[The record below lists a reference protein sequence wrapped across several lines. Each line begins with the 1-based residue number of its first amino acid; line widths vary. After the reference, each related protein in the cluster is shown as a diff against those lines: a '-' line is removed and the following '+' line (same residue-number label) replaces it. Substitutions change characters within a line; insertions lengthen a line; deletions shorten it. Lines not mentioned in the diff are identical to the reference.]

1 MKKVG
6 YIILTIILIIP
17 LGINALEIEDL
28 NSKNVIV
35 YNKDEGKIIYEKNAD
50 EKTKIASLTKIMT
63 TIIAIENIEDLNEK
77 VTITSSMLNGIPYDA
92 STAGLKVGETYTYD
106 ELLYASMIPSG
117 ADATQ
122 ALAISLTGSIKN
134 FVKKMNDKAKEL
146 DMENTNFINTTG
158 LDEEGHYSTA
168 KDVLTLLNYSLENE
182 TFKKYFE
189 ATINNYTLSNGLE
202 LKSTLKH
209 YNNLGY
215 DLSYVKGS
223 KTGYTGDAGLCL
235 GTLSNIDNTNIITIT
250 INAPYE
256 NRNKNVI
263 DLNTIYTSL
272 KKNYSKINLVEEE
285 ELLTTLKT
293 KYAKEDNTRIRAT
306 KTISRYIEK
315 PYNEENLKIEYIGE
329 EEISSTIDKGEQVG
343 TIKIYYK
350 DEFIEEI
357 PAIISD
363 ELHFSVWSYLKENI
377 IYYSLLILII
387 IGTLTVVKKPKRKIR
402 RTA

>member
-158 LDEEGHYSTA
+158 LDEEGH
-168 KDVLTLLNYSLENE
+168 
-182 TFKKYFE
+182 
-189 ATINNYTLSNGLE
+189 
-202 LKSTLKH
+202 
-209 YNNLGY
+209 
-215 DLSYVKGS
+215 
-223 KTGYTGDAGLCL
+223 
-235 GTLSNIDNTNIITIT
+235 
-250 INAPYE
+250 
-256 NRNKNVI
+256 
-263 DLNTIYTSL
+263 
-272 KKNYSKINLVEEE
+272 
-285 ELLTTLKT
+285 
-293 KYAKEDNTRIRAT
+293 
-306 KTISRYIEK
+306 
-315 PYNEENLKIEYIGE
+315 
-329 EEISSTIDKGEQVG
+329 
-343 TIKIYYK
+343 
-350 DEFIEEI
+350 
-357 PAIISD
+357 
-363 ELHFSVWSYLKENI
+363 
-377 IYYSLLILII
+377 
-387 IGTLTVVKKPKRKIR
+387 
-402 RTA
+402 